1 MIQVLA
7 SHSDSPVAASPAAAL
22 RKSGSEEAAAP
33 RRPDVQV
40 KPRMASAAAGSQ
52 TQSAVV
58 EISSE
63 GVRRAQSAPEPA
75 LQSAPQALPQNGPQ
89 TPPQPAPNAPGAT
102 PNATLDRAGTASA
115 GQIRQPTR
123 SAPLPEPPEV
133 ISTTRSSAESSGKIE
148 APISLPGDAAA
159 GATLA
164 LAAEKEVVSQITVP
178 PPYEDADT
186 NKDGAIDV
194 MERSIY
200 DFSYPTLDGSSRKT
214 EDAAPRRALEG
225 AEDGVRRPAVA
236 AELRAYAEVA
246 RSG

>member
-1 MIQVLA
+1 MIQVLT
-7 SHSDSPVAASPAAAL
+7 SHSESPVAASPAAAL

-33 RRPDVQV
+33 RRLEAQV
-40 KPRMASAAAGSQ
+40 RPRAASAAAGSQ

-63 GVRRAQSAPEPA
+63 GARRAQSAPEPA

-89 TPPQPAPNAPGAT
+89 APPLPAPNSPSVN

-115 GQIRQPTR
+115 GQTRQPTR

-133 ISTTRSSAESSGKIE
+133 ITTANSSSESSGKIE
-148 APISLPGDAAA
+148 APISLPGDAAGSA
-159 GATLA
+159 LV
-164 LAAEKEVVSQITVP
+164 LAAELEVVSQITVP
-178 PPYEDADT
+178 PQYEDADT

-200 DFSYPTLDGSSRKT
+200 DFSYPTLDGSSRKPA
-214 EDAAPRRALEG
+214 EAAPGRPLEG
-225 AEDGVRRPAVA
+225 AEESVRRPAVA

-246 RSG
+246 RGG